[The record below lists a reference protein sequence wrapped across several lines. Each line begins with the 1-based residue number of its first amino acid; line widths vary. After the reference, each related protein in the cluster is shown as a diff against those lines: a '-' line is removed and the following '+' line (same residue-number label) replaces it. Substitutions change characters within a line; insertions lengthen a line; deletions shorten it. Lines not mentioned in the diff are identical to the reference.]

1 MVDLR
6 PVGYVIGLL
15 IAVLGATM
23 LAPMALDLWLG
34 NDNWLAFVEAAILTA
49 LTGGVLA
56 LACSNDLPGGLTVQQ
71 AFLLTTGAWAVLPFF
86 GALPFLLGA
95 PDVELVDG
103 YFEAMSG
110 LTTTGSTV
118 FEGLDEMPA
127 GVLLWRGILQW
138 LGGLGIVIVA
148 MVFLPV
154 MRVGGMQFFRS
165 EGFDTLGKV
174 LPRSKDISAA
184 LIRVYVGL
192 TVLCAVTYFALGM
205 TSLEAVVHAL
215 TTLSTGGFS
224 TSDQSFGKFAG
235 VAEYAGALFMVLASV
250 PFVRLIQMMGGEPMQ
265 VLRDVQVRAYLRWIG
280 YAVLAIVAHRVLI
293 QGHGLEASV
302 RETLFNVV
310 SFFSGTGYGSEDVT
324 LWGPF
329 AFVILIAVGA
339 IGGCTAST
347 GCSIKVFRYLVLIE
361 AIRGQISRLYSPRRV
376 VLLHLEGR
384 PLEADIVDSVIAMF
398 AFFILGFGLL
408 SVALSMTELTTIT
421 AITAAWTA
429 IFNVGPAFGPEVG
442 ATGAM
447 HAFPDTAK
455 WLMSAGMLVG
465 RLEVVAV
472 LVLFLPRFWR
482 G

>member
-34 NDNWLAFVEAAILTA
+34 NDNWLAFTQAAILTA

-71 AFLLTTGAWAVLPFF
+71 AFLLTASAWAVLPFF
-86 GALPFLLGA
+86 GALPFLFGA
-95 PDVELVDG
+95 PGVDLVDG

-118 FEGLDEMPA
+118 FEGLDQMPA

-174 LPRSKDISAA
+174 LPRSKDISSA

-205 TSLEAVVHAL
+205 TTLEAIVHAL

-265 VLRDVQVRAYLRWIG
+265 LLRDVQVRAYLRWIG
-280 YAVLAIVAHRVLI
+280 YAVLAIVAHRVLV
-293 QGHGLEASV
+293 QGDPLEASL

-324 LWGPF
+324 IWGPF

-339 IGGCTAST
+339 IGGCTSST

-376 VLLHLEGR
+376 VLLRLARR
-384 PLEADIVDSVIAMF
+384 PLETDVVDSVIAMF

-408 SVALSMTELTTIT
+408 SVALSMTGLSTKT

-442 ATGAM
+442 PTGAM

-472 LVLFLPRFWR
+472 LVLLLPRFWR

>member
-23 LAPMALDLWLG
+23 LPPMALDLWLG
-34 NDNWLAFVEAAILTA
+34 NDNWLAFAQAAILTA

-71 AFLLTTGAWAVLPFF
+71 AFLLTAGAWAVLPFF
-86 GALPFLLGA
+86 GALPFLFGA
-95 PDVELVDG
+95 PGVDLVDG
-103 YFEAMSG
+103 YFEAISG

-118 FEGLDEMPA
+118 FEGLDQMPA

-174 LPRSKDISAA
+174 LPRSKDISSA

-205 TSLEAVVHAL
+205 TPFEAIVHAL

-265 VLRDVQVRAYLRWIG
+265 LLRDVQVRAYLRWIG
-280 YAVLAIVAHRVLI
+280 YAVLAIVAHRVLL
-293 QGHGLEASV
+293 QGDPLEASV

-324 LWGPF
+324 IWGPF

-339 IGGCTAST
+339 IGGCTSST

-376 VLLHLEGR
+376 VLLQLQGR
-384 PLEADIVDSVIAMF
+384 PLETDVVDSVIAMF

-408 SVALSMTELTTIT
+408 SVALSMTGLTTTT

-442 ATGAM
+442 STGAM

-455 WLMSAGMLVG
+455 WLMSAGMLIG

-472 LVLFLPRFWR
+472 LVLLLPRFWR